1 MNLWLNWLQGQQ
13 ILHQYKKYTRVTRL
27 TGTRIWRHCRSAV
40 VDKWGSESPSAHPR
54 SCMYMS
60 RLGIHNDVLLLHKL
74 PLQSMCSWS
83 YFCFGAFQLYIF
95 ALKFQ
100 MPCIS
105 RWHMYWNLYSSVYI
119 ISQQRKQK
127 RKYSLWGKKLRSLP
141 TRTVFVYQAWTI
153 WQELHK
159 WIF

>member
-1 MNLWLNWLQGQQ
+1 
-13 ILHQYKKYTRVTRL
+13 VTRL

-40 VDKWGSESPSAHPR
+40 VDKCGSESHSSHPR

-60 RLGIHNDVLLLHKL
+60 RLGIHNDVLLLHML

-83 YFCFGAFQLYIF
+83 YFCFGTFQLYIF

-105 RWHMYWNLYSSVYI
+105 RWHLVLKPLLISLYHFTAKKTKGKILSVWTIWHLYWNLYSSVY
-119 ISQQRKQK
+119 
-127 RKYSLWGKKLRSLP
+127 
-141 TRTVFVYQAWTI
+141 TI
-153 WQELHK
+153 CEEKSYCHYLLEICLCAKHGQFDK
-159 WIF
+159 NFTNVIFN